1 MDRDSPIV
9 LSPYVTLE
17 QGTGLVH
24 TAPGHG
30 AEDYEIGQKY
40 GLETLAPVDDGG
52 VFTKDA
58 GQFAGQFVFKA
69 NKPIVEHLRA
79 IGALAG
85 HAEVKHSYP
94 HCWRC
99 KNPIIFR
106 AVEQWFIAL
115 DHRGLRQSALDEVR
129 KVKWVPQ
136 WGENRIRGHD
146 RAAAGLVHLAA
157 ARVGRAVAVPGMRRL
172 RQVDA
177 RPRADP
183 EVPRA
188 GGEGRRRYLV

>member
-1 MDRDSPIV
+1 TYIRAQTNTGEIWWVAEGLREQVAKACGVELTVLSTVRGAELEGTITKHPFLDRESPVI

-40 GLETLAPVDDGG
+40 GLEVLALVDDGG

-58 GQFAGQFVFKA
+58 GQFAGQYVFKA
-69 NKPIVEHLRA
+69 NKSIVDHLQA

-85 HAEVKHSYP
+85 QAEVKHSYP

-99 KNPIIFR
+99 KNPI
-106 AVEQWFIAL
+106 
-115 DHRGLRQSALDEVR
+115 
-129 KVKWVPQ
+129 
-136 WGENRIRGHD
+136 
-146 RAAAGLVHLAA
+146 
-157 ARVGRAVAVPGMRRL
+157 
-172 RQVDA
+172 
-177 RPRADP
+177 
-183 EVPRA
+183 
-188 GGEGRRRYLV
+188 

>member
-1 MDRDSPIV
+1 MYVKFPVKGRDKEFAVIWTTTPWTLPANLAIAVKPDLTYVRAKTSTGETWILAEGLVEQVAQACGVELTVQQKLSGSELKGLVTRHPFMDRDSPVIF
-9 LSPYVTLE
+9 SPYVTLE

-30 AEDYEIGQKY
+30 AEDYELGQKY

-52 VFTKDA
+52 VFTKEA

-69 NKPIVEHLRA
+69 NKSIVDHLQA

-106 AVEQWFIAL
+106 AV
-115 DHRGLRQSALDEVR
+115 
-129 KVKWVPQ
+129 
-136 WGENRIRGHD
+136 
-146 RAAAGLVHLAA
+146 
-157 ARVGRAVAVPGMRRL
+157 
-172 RQVDA
+172 
-177 RPRADP
+177 
-183 EVPRA
+183 
-188 GGEGRRRYLV
+188 